1 MSITFFTPCNEY
13 KPNFLKR
20 MKINFKHTRWSFSI
34 ILTLATLGATL
45 LTSCDEDNG
54 LPYYDDKSLDAP
66 YLFTEGYQDEIQ
78 YPYQLSTPLTDWLSL
93 VRDDVKV
100 CKLSIPGTHD
110 SMTGMGFYTPVV
122 KYFSNIMAIS
132 QVSTFDE
139 QMSSGIRFFDFRPV
153 VAIDTLAQKPEDRQ
167 ILRLAHG
174 FTEVNV
180 SLEQSIDWMQQ
191 FLKSHP
197 SEFFIVKIQAD
208 NGMES
213 QQNWTVLLNKVL
225 SMPKYQGLFVE
236 NWRPDITVGEMRGK
250 ILWLSRYDLR
260 PVNPAFHYP
269 VAYCDWPD
277 EDPDV
282 DEEVHPEQQRN
293 CAIYNMEDPSIRATL
308 YKQDYYKTTSE
319 KRMATKI
326 ATVLAMMKSAREAT
340 ASDENIWIVNHC
352 SAYTEVSA
360 RGYITNASNLHPKV
374 IEELLANEGTVGIM
388 PMDMSCHDYVRCIIN
403 GGTPYTSDY
412 LYGFYPRSQSLTNLL
427 VMSNKKFF
435 K

>member
-1 MSITFFTPCNEY
+1 
-13 KPNFLKR
+13 
-20 MKINFKHTRWSFSI
+20 MKINFKHSRWSFSI

-54 LPYYDDKSLDAP
+54 LPYYDDKSLDVP

-110 SMTGMGFYTPVV
+110 SMTGMGFYTPIV
-122 KYFSNIMAIS
+122 KYVSNIMAIS
-132 QVSTFDE
+132 QVSTFSE
-139 QMSSGIRFFDFRPV
+139 QMSNGIRFFDFRPV
-153 VAIDTLAQKPEDRQ
+153 VAIDTLAKNPEDRQ
-167 ILRLAHG
+167 IMRLAHG

-180 SLEQSIDWMQQ
+180 SLEESIDWMQE

-197 SEFFIVKIQAD
+197 TEFFIVKIQAD

-213 QQNWTVLLNKVL
+213 QQNWVILLNKVL
-225 SMPKYQGLFVE
+225 SKAKYDGLFVKS
-236 NWRPDITVGEMRGK
+236 WHPGITVGEMRGK

-260 PVNPAFHYP
+260 PVNTSFHYP

-282 DEEVHPEQQRN
+282 DEELHPDRQRS
-293 CAIYNMEDPSIRATL
+293 CAIYNMEDPSIKATL
-308 YKQDYYKTTSE
+308 YKQDYYKTTNE
-319 KRMATKI
+319 KRMANKI
-326 ATVLAMMKSAREAT
+326 STVLDMMKSAREAT
-340 ASDENIWIVNHC
+340 ASDEDIWIVNHC

-374 IEELLANEGTVGIM
+374 IENLLANEGTVGIM
-388 PMDMSCHDYVRCIIN
+388 PMDMACHDYVHCIIN

-412 LYGFYPRSQSLTNLL
+412 LYGFYPLSQSLTNLL